1 MQSRNHLSGFNITW
15 CWVVSVHTLKLLS
28 TNTQPDVI
36 LNKTCDDSQ
45 AGLHVIWIFFSSFC
59 QCSLFQMDTA
69 NGIENIFIMSDSVKE
84 YDFGEITKLTIISS
98 MSCVTAAA
106 AVSADRVDKQPN

>member
-1 MQSRNHLSGFNITW
+1 
-15 CWVVSVHTLKLLS
+15 
-28 TNTQPDVI
+28 
-36 LNKTCDDSQ
+36 
-45 AGLHVIWIFFSSFC
+45 
-59 QCSLFQMDTA
+59 MDTA